1 MEFNYYNTVPTL
13 QQGMGHMQDECTSKS
28 LKHSMQCCRRSLM
41 HINVYAWAIR
51 HSCPELSPSNTYQLF
66 GELSKEQFLVPLM
79 TTEEVEGVT
88 EVVTMATVL
97 DLQGG

>member
-1 MEFNYYNTVPTL
+1 M
-13 QQGMGHMQDECTSKS
+13 C
-28 LKHSMQCCRRSLM
+28 
-41 HINVYAWAIR
+41 INVYAWAIR